1 MMQKLKRCRKLLIK
15 WSRKAVPNNK
25 RVINKVLNKITRIQ
39 ENDFTI
45 EGYKEVK
52 RLTEELRNVW

>member
-1 MMQKLKRCRKLLIK
+1 MIK